1 MVRGGGGGSGG
12 ASIAGDSKK
21 MVADVD
27 DVVHLVY
34 VRLAAPLQ
42 TRSLLLLTVN
52 WPAVASG

>member
-1 MVRGGGGGSGG
+1 MVRGGGSGG

-27 DVVHLVY
+27 DMVHLVF
-34 VRLAAPLQ
+34 VRLAAPSTQ

>member
-1 MVRGGGGGSGG
+1 MVRGGGGSGG

-52 WPAVASG
+52 WPADASG

>member
-1 MVRGGGGGSGG
+1 MVRGGGG

-27 DVVHLVY
+27 DVVHFVY

-42 TRSLLLLTVN
+42 TRSLLLTVN

>member
-1 MVRGGGGGSGG
+1 MVVRGGG

-42 TRSLLLLTVN
+42 TRSLLLLLLTVN

>member
-1 MVRGGGGGSGG
+1 MVRGG

-21 MVADVD
+21 MVAD

-42 TRSLLLLTVN
+42 TRSLLLLLTVN
-52 WPAVASG
+52 WPADASG

>member
-1 MVRGGGGGSGG
+1 MVRGGGSGRG

-34 VRLAAPLQ
+34 VRRLAAPLQ
-42 TRSLLLLTVN
+42 TRSLLLC
-52 WPAVASG
+52 